1 LADMV
6 VGFGSAALEE
16 ADSEAKL
23 RAAAAT
29 RKNAKDSS
37 FMMCLRR

>member
-1 LADMV
+1 MV
-6 VGFGSAALEE
+6 IGFGSAALEE
-16 ADSEAKL
+16 EGSKERL

-29 RKNAKDSS
+29 RKIAKDSS